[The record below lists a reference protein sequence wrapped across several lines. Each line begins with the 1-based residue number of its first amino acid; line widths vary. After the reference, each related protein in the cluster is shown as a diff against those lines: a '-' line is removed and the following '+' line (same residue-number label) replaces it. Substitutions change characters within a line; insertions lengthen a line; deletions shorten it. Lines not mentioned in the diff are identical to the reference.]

1 MFNPSQHVG
10 TRWEMCFLPRVARSL
25 RQFMG
30 KNEQNFQF
38 RHYFHSNF
46 LHSNVHVL
54 CIWLVATLK
63 GGGQLPRGG
72 ECPLP
77 PPLNET
83 LNETLNG
90 KQILV
95 LRGYVLVL
103 DKINMKVYPRI

>member
-46 LHSNVHVL
+46 LHSHVHVL

-63 GGGQLPRGG
+63 GGGAASFQGG
-72 ECPLP
+72 ASAPSR
-77 PPLNET
+77 PPLNENPDKYFHSLQSACT
-83 LNETLNG
+83 LL
-90 KQILV
+90 
-95 LRGYVLVL
+95 LR
-103 DKINMKVYPRI
+103 